1 MLIRK
6 ACLKDVDYIYSLI
19 KHYAAQE
26 LMLPRN
32 IGSIYQNLRDFSVIE
47 DQGHILGVGA
57 LHILWHDLAEIRSL
71 AIDPDNLQN
80 GLGFQLVNHLLEEAA
95 EIGFKKVFTLTY
107 QPGFFEKCGF
117 KKVRKEELP
126 QKVWLECVYCIK
138 FPNCDEIA
146 LIKEL

>member
-6 ACLKDVDYIYSLI
+6 ACLKDADNIYTLI
-19 KHYAAQE
+19 KHYADQE

-32 IGSIYQNLRDFSVIE
+32 IGTIYQNLRDFSVIE
-47 DQGHILGVGA
+47 DQGQILGVGA

-71 AIDPDNLQN
+71 AIDPANLQN
-80 GLGFQLVNHLLEEAA
+80 GLGLQLVGRLLKEAA
-95 EIGFKKVFTLTY
+95 EIGFKKAFTLTY

-117 KKVRKEELP
+117 KRVSKEELP
-126 QKVWLECVYCIK
+126 QKVWQECIYCIK

-146 LIKEL
+146 LIKLL